1 MSTKKE
7 HIPELP
13 RNEYTEIIYDETCFD
28 DPINPESAE
37 DVAAGIERAMKLEAR
52 PIFLEGV
59 SARLTQLGVPC
70 TAEDNERMLAEI
82 KRRYDELLG
91 FSCPRTVKEWIKGT
105 TPGVTNRK
113 NKYDLCYALEMDFQ
127 QTFFFFQKHF
137 LSLPFIIKAKIDAV
151 FLYCLYHHKPY
162 SVVTELLERSKGF
175 VSQENAHTSTSQ
187 IAAMIFDI
195 DDDEKFLRYLS
206 EHCYDNEQQ
215 FQLARSIINKEIDVL
230 KSRIIEDD
238 LADIISP
245 NRLNSLTIDA
255 LLGYRYQSREKGHND
270 INLPKHFTESLPNDV
285 NLGKIIN
292 GNKISY
298 EVLRKTMML
307 LKLYNYYRAAEAED
321 RKDGYEPDKYEIN
334 KRLMDF
340 FEELNDTLISCGF
353 AQLYVRHPFDCLL
366 LYCANS
372 HDPIL
377 TLHLLNER
385 N

>member
-215 FQLARSIINKEIDVL
+215 FQLARSIINDEIGLL
-230 KSRIIEDD
+230 KNGILGDG
-238 LADIISP
+238 AVDIVSP

-255 LLGYRYQSREKGHND
+255 LLGYRYQSRYKGEVSVK
-270 INLPKHFTESLPNDV
+270 LPKRFTESLPKDV
-285 NLGKIIN
+285 TLGRIIN
-292 GNKISY
+292 GDSVSY

>member
-1 MSTKKE
+1 
-7 HIPELP
+7 
-13 RNEYTEIIYDETCFD
+13 
-28 DPINPESAE
+28 
-37 DVAAGIERAMKLEAR
+37 
-52 PIFLEGV
+52 
-59 SARLTQLGVPC
+59 
-70 TAEDNERMLAEI
+70 
-82 KRRYDELLG
+82 
-91 FSCPRTVKEWIKGT
+91 
-105 TPGVTNRK
+105 
-113 NKYDLCYALEMDFQ
+113 MDFQ

>member
-59 SARLTQLGVPC
+59 SARLTQLGLPC
-70 TAEDNERMLAEI
+70 TAEDNELMLAEI
-82 KRRYDELLG
+82 KRRYKELLG
-91 FSCPRTVKEWIKGT
+91 FSCPRTVQEWIKGT

-127 QTFFFFQKHF
+127 QTSFFFQKHF

-230 KSRIIEDD
+230 KSRIFEDD

-292 GNKISY
+292 GNIISY

>member
-1 MSTKKE
+1 M
-7 HIPELP
+7 
-13 RNEYTEIIYDETCFD
+13 
-28 DPINPESAE
+28 
-37 DVAAGIERAMKLEAR
+37 
-52 PIFLEGV
+52 
-59 SARLTQLGVPC
+59 
-70 TAEDNERMLAEI
+70 
-82 KRRYDELLG
+82 
-91 FSCPRTVKEWIKGT
+91 
-105 TPGVTNRK
+105 
-113 NKYDLCYALEMDFQ
+113 
-127 QTFFFFQKHF
+127 
-137 LSLPFIIKAKIDAV
+137 PFIIKAKIDAV

-162 SVVTELLERSKGF
+162 SVVTELLERAKGF

-215 FQLARSIINKEIDVL
+215 FQLARSIINDEIGLL
-230 KSRIIEDD
+230 KNGIVGDG
-238 LADIISP
+238 AVDIVSP

-255 LLGYRYQSREKGHND
+255 LLGYRYQSRYKGEVSVK
-270 INLPKHFTESLPNDV
+270 LPKRFTESLPKDV
-285 NLGKIIN
+285 TLGRIIN
-292 GNKISY
+292 GDSVSY

-307 LKLYNYYRAAEAED
+307 LKLYNYYRAAEAAD